1 MLDGKYKFT
10 VLRVSRYGKH
20 CVVDRLDS
28 GGIPR
33 PFVNKS
39 IQQSVVRGMR

>member
-1 MLDGKYKFT
+1 MVSI
-10 VLRVSRYGKH
+10 VLLWAPAP
-20 CVVDRLDS
+20 RLDS
-28 GGIPR
+28 GGMPR